1 LESEAYVR
9 ALETMRA
16 CAESY
21 GGKRLTAGEVWAGVA
36 DGRLAMAIGWPAL
49 TADVEAFPSLGQ
61 VLVGSPPR
69 GVGEAASP
77 DAELAPSV
85 ANWAILTDP
94 EAPLAVISGS
104 CRQTAA
110 AKRFLGW
117 LAGGDGSELVRGALP
132 GMTVCRKDTDGGPAG
147 GASSAGRQGGASPAG
162 QQGGSAAG
170 PLYDNYLKMR
180 LRSSQVRPTLRLLG
194 YDRYLAA
201 LDRAVIDCLDGKVTA
216 AEGLAQASAA
226 WKELTKGYG
235 REEQAKVW
243 RYSQGLRF

>member
-1 LESEAYVR
+1 
-9 ALETMRA
+9 
-16 CAESY
+16 
-21 GGKRLTAGEVWAGVA
+21 
-36 DGRLAMAIGWPAL
+36 
-49 TADVEAFPSLGQ
+49 
-61 VLVGSPPR
+61 
-69 GVGEAASP
+69 
-77 DAELAPSV
+77 
-85 ANWAILTDP
+85 LTDP
-94 EAPLAVISGS
+94 EAPLGVISGS

-132 GMTVCRKDTDGGPAG
+132 GMTVCRKDTDGGPASGATSAPFAAAG
-147 GASSAGRQGGASPAG
+147 GPPPAGRQGGPSPVG
-162 QQGGSAAG
+162 RQGGSAAG

>member
-1 LESEAYVR
+1 
-9 ALETMRA
+9 
-16 CAESY
+16 
-21 GGKRLTAGEVWAGVA
+21 
-36 DGRLAMAIGWPAL
+36 
-49 TADVEAFPSLGQ
+49 
-61 VLVGSPPR
+61 
-69 GVGEAASP
+69 
-77 DAELAPSV
+77 
-85 ANWAILTDP
+85 LTDP
-94 EAPLAVISGS
+94 EAPLGVISGS

-132 GMTVCRKDTDGGPAG
+132 GMTVCRKDTDEGPASGATSAPFAAPGGPLP
-147 GASSAGRQGGASPAG
+147 AGR
-162 QQGGSAAG
+162 QGGSAAG

-226 WKELTKGYG
+226 WEELTKGYG